1 MPDQQRTVIYR
12 GDVQGVGFRYAACRV
27 AEGYNVTGYVRNLS
41 DGGVELLTE
50 GDETEID
57 RFLAE
62 LEGNFS
68 GYIKSQ
74 TRQTKPYTG
83 GYTAFGVRR

>member
-12 GDVQGVGFRYAACRV
+12 GDVQGVGFRYTACRV
-27 AEGYNVTGYVRNLS
+27 AEGYGIAGYVRNLS
-41 DGGVELLTE
+41 DGSVEVVAE
-50 GDETEID
+50 GDGVEID

-74 TRQTKPYTG
+74 TRQTKPHTG

>member
-1 MPDQQRTVIYR
+1 MADQQRIVVYR
-12 GDVQGVGFRYAACRV
+12 GDVQGVGFRYTACRV
-27 AEGYNVTGYVRNLS
+27 VGGYGVAGYVRNLS
-41 DGGVELLTE
+41 DGSVEIVAE
-50 GDETEID
+50 GDGTEID

-83 GYTAFGVRR
+83 GYASFGVRR